1 MSWFSRLF
9 VLPKD
14 LNSGGDYVRKYA
26 PQIETALKTALLKKA
41 KEIDGLLDAQDV
53 TDYVLTSIKV
63 PSWARI
69 MLQMLLYGL
78 MENIIAEVSAN
89 IGKDKIDVMVDMI
102 MTKLKAL
109 K

>member
-1 MSWFSRLF
+1 MSWFSRWF

-26 PQIETALKTALLKKA
+26 TQIEQALTSALTAKSQEL
-41 KEIDGLLDAQDV
+41 DGLLDAQDV
-53 TDYVLTSIKV
+53 TDYVIRSVKV

-89 IGKDKIDVMVDMI
+89 IGKDKVAVMVSMI
-102 MTKLKAL
+102 MAKLKAL

>member
-14 LNSGGDYVRKYA
+14 LNSGGDYVRKYS
-26 PQIETALKTALLKKA
+26 PQIEVALTNALMA
-41 KEIDGLLDAQDV
+41 KSQELDGLLDAQDV
-53 TDYVLTSIKV
+53 TDYVLKSVKV
-63 PSWARI
+63 PTWARL

-78 MENIIAEVSAN
+78 MENIITEVQAN
-89 IGKDKIDVMVDMI
+89 IGKDKIGVMVAMI

>member
-1 MSWFSRLF
+1 MSWFSRIF

-53 TDYVLTSIKV
+53 TDYVLKSIKM

-69 MLQMLLYGL
+69 MLQMLLYGM
-78 MENIIAEVSAN
+78 MEQVITDESGH
-89 IGKDKIDVMVDMI
+89 IGKDKIDVIVDVI
-102 MTKLKAL
+102 MRKLKAL